1 MRNITSVLLK
11 RTNVISSSSASQK
24 KFSKN
29 KILRNLKE
37 DGGPFTRT
45 EEIELYVMNDQA
57 IEEKNKQK
65 RLKLR
70 LQYAKATSVILSKT
84 DLIFRIMNVKN
95 GKRTTKSA
103 QEFADNLKILFGK
116 TQDQDPD
123 EVDTMELFRRAIS

>member
-1 MRNITSVLLK
+1 MRGGPPL
-11 RTNVISSSSASQK
+11 
-24 KFSKN
+24 SKN

-65 RLKLR
+65 RLKLQV
-70 LQYAKATSVILSKT
+70 QYAKATSVILNKT

-103 QEFADNLKILFGK
+103 
-116 TQDQDPD
+116 
-123 EVDTMELFRRAIS
+123 